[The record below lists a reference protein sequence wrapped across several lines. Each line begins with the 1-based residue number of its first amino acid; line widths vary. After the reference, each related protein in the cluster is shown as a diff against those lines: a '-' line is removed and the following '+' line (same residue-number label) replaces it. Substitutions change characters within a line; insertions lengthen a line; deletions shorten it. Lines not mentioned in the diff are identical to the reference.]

1 MLGKRTQGRRKKG
14 LSSDG
19 PQGSAIGTD
28 RSANRATPMPNSLTP
43 IWILKSINLPRE
55 RWTFC
60 QSLFSLLGHAAADD
74 DDDGGRE
81 WHGINLV
88 LKTGKKFWEEPPTF
102 KTFMNVRLGGGTYN
116 ENTLLRGDNRKSC
129 EKPLVHRAENRV
141 IFHAFKDSFSLSL
154 SFCDCDQVN
163 LWDLLHFNVLK

>member
-1 MLGKRTQGRRKKG
+1 MA
-14 LSSDG
+14 
-19 PQGSAIGTD
+19 P
-28 RSANRATPMPNSLTP
+28 RALPSELTALPIEPHQCQNSLTP

-60 QSLFSLLGHAAADD
+60 QSLFSLLGHAAAADD
-74 DDDGGRE
+74 DDGGGRE

-129 EKPLVHRAENRV
+129 KKPLVHRAENRV
-141 IFHAFKDSFSLSL
+141 IFHAFKDSFSLSPFVTAIKSICGIYYTLMYWSKTIIWGL
-154 SFCDCDQVN
+154 S
-163 LWDLLHFNVLK
+163 LSLS